1 MTVKLA
7 GVLPNATA
15 VAPVKPIPMIVTLVP
30 PVCGPEDGEMALTV
44 GAPCAKAIAGA
55 SSHRATRQNRKPEA
69 VNQERLSADGA
80 DRLPDESASRSE
92 PELGAAS
99 KSPPAC
105 DTSKF
110 PAAVRRTGS
119 PSCGGSGLGYREV
132 LSPSKLFQRRARG
145 RRCRN
150 PQCVARERLRARA
163 NSIQTCAHRRWNFCP
178 RSDSP

>member
-15 VAPVKPIPMIVTLVP
+15 VAPVKPIPVIVTLVP

-80 DRLPDESASRSE
+80 DRLPDESASRS
-92 PELGAAS
+92 
-99 KSPPAC
+99 
-105 DTSKF
+105 D
-110 PAAVRRTGS
+110 PAAEAVWAIGKCCRRVNCS
-119 PSCGGSGLGYREV
+119 
-132 LSPSKLFQRRARG
+132 
-145 RRCRN
+145 N
-150 PQCVARERLRARA
+150 VAREAGAVEIHNVWRER
-163 NSIQTCAHRRWNFCP
+163 
-178 RSDSP
+178 D